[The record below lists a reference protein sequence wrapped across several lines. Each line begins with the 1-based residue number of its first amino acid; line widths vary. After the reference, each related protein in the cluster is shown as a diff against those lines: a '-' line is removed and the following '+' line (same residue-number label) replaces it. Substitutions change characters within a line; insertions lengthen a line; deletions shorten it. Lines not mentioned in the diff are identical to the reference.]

1 MKTNEAGMEIIKT
14 FEGFSSKVY
23 RCPALVCTVG
33 FGSTYG
39 KDGKRITMKHP
50 DVSKKEAEFLLHREV
65 RHTEDAVRRLSKDR
79 LNENQ
84 FSAVV
89 SLGYNIGTG
98 NLQSSTLMRMV
109 RRGDIDEAADQFPR
123 WKKANGRTLSGL
135 VRRRAVERELF
146 LS

>member
-14 FEGFSSKVY
+14 FEGFSSRVY

-33 FGSTYG
+33 FGSTY
-39 KDGKRITMKHP
+39 DVAGKRVTMKHP

-135 VRRRAVERELF
+135 VRRRAVERNLF